1 MKGSAM
7 ASSRQPAKAAAPQG
21 APAAGEGAEIKNYQ
35 LGERIGQDELALI
48 YRARHQTLDREV
60 HVHVL
65 RRSGW
70 IAVSRFQL
78 AAKLAARIQHPH
90 ILPVLD
96 AGHDER
102 YGYYLVTPPVN
113 AQPLQTLLDQG
124 PIAPPL
130 AVRIF
135 AQIGQALDEL
145 HRQKIVHRDV
155 QPQTIL
161 VEPDGRA
168 YLTGFSLAWTPDG
181 PDLSQLDE
189 ADYLTPYAAPEQTFE
204 ERTPEPSL
212 DIYALGAVLYHMLT
226 GDVPPGTGIEPES
239 LAKRDVELVPADKV
253 VRRMLAP
260 QPQLRYPSAAQ
271 AAAALR
277 GALRAIV
284 ESAPGT
290 ALADTNAEGQWLENP
305 LEIVLRDRLNP
316 EFLARSRRRAEELH
330 GGEGVRRLLDSWS
343 GDNPMR
349 RRQLGQAIR
358 IDQVVSYNVYFYDL
372 KVLYETRTYPET
384 RERPFG
390 GSKISS
396 RKQPPDRWTV
406 DAPTPDE
413 PFADVPPTEIAL
425 PNSEKSSVCPRC
437 KGEMRITCPRCQGRG
452 TMDIKRTIKTTT
464 GTHSE
469 IQTVDCPDCHGQALL
484 PCDRC
489 DGQGSLLE
497 SAVFQFSR
505 RGRLWQNTDDM
516 EGLPHRTLEERSE
529 PIFGG
534 QIDLHDPLWHA
545 VQPLHELL
553 EEATKSE
560 SEETRIVAAELTIRG
575 TPVTEVDY
583 TFRNKPRTLAILG
596 FDSNVRGDLSLFD
609 SERLLIIGLAAL
621 LVVLIVFVVYFGW
634 LRG

>member
-7 ASSRQPAKAAAPQG
+7 ASSRQPAKAAASS
-21 APAAGEGAEIKNYQ
+21 AAGEGAEIKNYH

-78 AAKLAARIQHPH
+78 AAKLAARLQHPH
-90 ILPVLD
+90 IVPVLD

-102 YGYYLVTPPVN
+102 YGYYLVTPPL
-113 AQPLQTLLDQG
+113 AAKPLQTLLDKG
-124 PIAPPL
+124 PVPPPL

-135 AQIGQALDEL
+135 AQVGQALDEL
-145 HRQKIVHRDV
+145 HRQQIVHRDV

-161 VEPDGRA
+161 VQPDGTA

-204 ERTPEPSL
+204 DRTPEPSL
-212 DIYALGAVLYHMLT
+212 DMYALGAVLYHMLA
-226 GDVPPGTGIEPES
+226 GELPSSAGSEPAS
-239 LAKRDVELVPADKV
+239 LASRDPQLVPADRV

-260 QPQLRYPSAAQ
+260 QPNLRYPTAGQ

-277 GALRAIV
+277 GALRRIV
-284 ESAPGT
+284 EPSPTAEHAELGT
-290 ALADTNAEGQWLENP
+290 DAQWLENP
-305 LEIVLRDRLNP
+305 LEIVLRDRINGS
-316 EFLARSRRRAEELH
+316 FLSRARAHADKLH

-343 GDNPMR
+343 NDNPVR

-372 KVLYETRTYPET
+372 KVLYEMRTQPQT
-384 RERPFG
+384 RERPFS

-396 RKQPPDRWTV
+396 RKQAPDRWQV
-406 DAPTPDE
+406 DVPVPNE
-413 PFADVPPTEIAL
+413 PFVDVPSTEVPI

-437 KGEMRITCPRCQGRG
+437 KGETRIACPRCQGRG
-452 TMDIKRTIKTTT
+452 TLDVKRTVKTATSS
-464 GTHSE
+464 HSE
-469 IQTVDCPDCHGQALL
+469 IQTVDCPDCNAQAVLA
-484 PCDRC
+484 CDRC
-489 DGQGSLLE
+489 DGAGSLLE
-497 SAVFQFSR
+497 SSVFQFSR
-505 RGRLWQNTDDM
+505 RGRLLQNTDDI
-516 EGLPHRTLEERSE
+516 EGLPQRNLEERSE
-529 PIFGG
+529 LVYRGE
-534 QIDLHDPLWHA
+534 IDQHDPLWHA

-553 EEATKSE
+553 DEATKQTSE
-560 SEETRIVAAELTIRG
+560 DTHIVATELTIRG

-583 TFRNKPRTLAILG
+583 SFRNKQRTLAIIG
-596 FDSNVRGDLSLFD
+596 FDENVRGDLSLFD
-609 SERLLIIGLAAL
+609 SERLLIAAL
-621 LVVLIVFVVYFGW
+621 ALLLAITVVALIYFGV
-634 LRG
+634 LTR